1 MILAIAGRE
10 LRSQFVSL
18 SAWAVLFLFE
28 FVSAWMFFLLLDDF
42 TAQQGRLPMSAGSA
56 GVTDLVAAPLLRI
69 AAWIML
75 LIVPLLTMRL
85 LAEERRSGT
94 LALLFSAPIS
104 LTEIVLGK
112 FLAMLGM
119 LGVMV
124 FLLALLPLS
133 LEVGTDLDTG
143 KLFAGLLGLSL
154 VAASFAA
161 VGLYM
166 STLSSQPTVA
176 AFSTLGV
183 LLLVWL
189 MDVSGSDG
197 AEGLMGELSLLRHFD
212 ALLSGVFDSGDV
224 IFPLLFI
231 SLFVSLSIRQLDK
244 ERQPGS

>member
-1 MILAIAGRE
+1 MIWAIAGRE

-28 FVSAWMFFLLLDDF
+28 FVAAWMFFLLLDDF
-42 TAQQGRLPMSAGSA
+42 TAQQGRSSMSDA
-56 GVTDLVAAPLLRI
+56 GVTDLVATPLLRI
-69 AAWIML
+69 GAWIML

-94 LALLFSAPIS
+94 LALLLSAPVSI
-104 LTEIVLGK
+104 TEIVLGK
-112 FLAMLGM
+112 FLAMLGT
-119 LGVMV
+119 LGIMV
-124 FLLALLPLS
+124 LLLALLPLS
-133 LEVGTDLDTG
+133 LELGTDLDRG
-143 KLFAGLLGLSL
+143 KLLAGLLGLTL

-176 AFSTLGV
+176 AFATLGA

-189 MDVSGSDG
+189 MDVSGSGG

-212 ALLSGVFDSGDV
+212 ALLRGVFDSSNV

-231 SLFVSLSIRQLDK
+231 ALFVGLSIRQLDK
-244 ERQPGS
+244 ERQPSS